1 MRIPPLALQLN
12 FENNFDLLPIFK
24 KGTKK
29 LTAQPYDQF
38 FRSFNSGDR
47 LISEPNCSTFCFTS
61 NLEALF
67 QCIISCYYAF

>member
-47 LISEPNCSTFCFTS
+47 LISEQSKRVLC
-61 NLEALF
+61 LL
-67 QCIISCYYAF
+67 